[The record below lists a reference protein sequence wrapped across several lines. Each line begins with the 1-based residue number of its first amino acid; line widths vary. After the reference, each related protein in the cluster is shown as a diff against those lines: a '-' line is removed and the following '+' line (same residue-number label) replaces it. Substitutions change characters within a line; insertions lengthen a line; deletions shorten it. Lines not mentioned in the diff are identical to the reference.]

1 MGGPGLSAEALLG
14 AVRSIL
20 GDENG
25 LCAMSDSMA
34 KLAVNDA
41 TATIIEKLL
50 EKCGRK

>member
-1 MGGPGLSAEALLG
+1 MQAAQSFLRKRVSL
-14 AVRSIL
+14 RSIL
-20 GDENG
+20 GDENE

-50 EKCGRK
+50 EMCGRK